1 MVLMQA
7 LMNHI
12 FGEYIGSFMDVY
24 LDDIVMKEKLYLSEK
39 KLQFL
44 CDEIKILGR
53 VITSDGIK
61 MDREKVD
68 RILHWK
74 VPTNR
79 TLWGCLLRRV
89 PSLARSDGPTPNNAP
104 LKQ

>member
-1 MVLMQA
+1 MSKSVSCQSMLNGRQLQRQA
-7 LMNHI
+7 LMNHV

-53 VITSDGIK
+53 VITSNGIK
-61 MDREKVD
+61 MDQEKVD
-68 RILHWK
+68 RIINWK

-79 TLWGCLLRRV
+79 TVGGAC
-89 PSLARSDGPTPNNAP
+89 
-104 LKQ
+104 